1 MKIALL
7 GASQSLS
14 LAPFNDPSWE
24 IWACSDGTVGVPR
37 CDLRFELHD
46 LGFLASEPRYQNGR
60 LEQYL
65 DFLRHSRVYLQR
77 ARPDFPYSMT
87 YPKKEMVEKYGPFF
101 FTSSIAWM
109 MALAIERAPEAIG
122 LWGVDMAT
130 DEEYGHQRPGCHHFV
145 EMAKRAGIQIIVPD
159 GCKLLDPPPWEG
171 FTNRQDLGLA

>member
-7 GASQSLS
+7 GASPSLS

-46 LGFLASEPRYQNGR
+46 LEFLASEPRYQNGR
-60 LEQYL
+60 LDQYL
-65 DFLRHSRVYLQR
+65 DFLRNCRVYLQQ
-77 ARPDFPYSMT
+77 ARPDFPNSLT
-87 YPKKEMVEKYGPFF
+87 YPKEEMVSKHGPYF

-109 MALAIERAPEAIG
+109 MALALEIRSPLTNLPPQSIG

-130 DEEYGHQRPGCHHFV
+130 DEEYAHQRPGCHYFI
-145 EMAKRAGIQIIVPD
+145 EMAKRSGIQIVVPD
-159 GCKLLDPPPWEG
+159 GCKLLDPPKWEG
-171 FTNRQDLGLA
+171 FTN